1 MPWKS
6 ISVILALC
14 LLSAGMMG
22 QSANVGI
29 ADGALRPDSDG
40 DGLSDALE
48 QALLAQFAP
57 SLLIARQDCSGSPAE
72 FRQDALEPEPSGTDR
87 TLYGQV
93 FPVKAAGERAKPD
106 AGQVVEIHYYHLWRR
121 DCGAHGHP
129 LDAEHV
135 SALVRRTGSEPPEWK
150 AIYWYAA
157 AHENTVC
164 DVSQISR
171 ASTLGAEDHGPKVW
185 ISPGKHASYLNET
198 LCDRGCGAD
207 RCQAMVPL
215 ERGKLPQL
223 INLGE
228 PGHPMNGS
236 EFIASNGW
244 PLLEKMKTSNFP
256 AEALARLER
265 LPETDIAW
273 FNEGRHPMQQVIAV
287 SGSAEGAIARSG
299 NNTGTAI
306 SVAGSQTG
314 DALSAAESSTGN
326 ALQKSYRKTARTLGK
341 SAKKVGGALGGSPK
355 ADIPIAPQ

>member
-6 ISVILALC
+6 ISGILALC
-14 LLSAGMMG
+14 LLSAGSMG
-22 QSANVGI
+22 QSAGQSTAV
-29 ADGALRPDSDG
+29 ADGALSPDSDG

-48 QALLAQFAP
+48 QALLVQFAP
-57 SLLIARQDCSGSPAE
+57 TLLIARQDCSGSPAE
-72 FRQDALEPEPSGTDR
+72 FRRDVLSAEPYVENG
-87 TLYGQV
+87 TLYGQA
-93 FPVKAAGERAKPD
+93 FPAKASSELAKSN
-106 AGQVVEIHYYHLWRR
+106 AGQAVEIHYYHLWRR
-121 DCGAHGHP
+121 DCGAHGHW

-135 SALVRRTGSEPPEWK
+135 SALVQRTDSVSPEWK

-171 ASTLGAEDHGPKVW
+171 ASTLGAEDHGAKVW

-207 RCQAMVPL
+207 HCQAMVPL
-215 ERGKLPQL
+215 ELGKL

-228 PGHPMNGS
+228 PNHPMNGS

-244 PLLEKMKTSNFP
+244 PLLEKMRTSNFP
-256 AEALARLER
+256 ADARARLEG
-265 LPETDIAW
+265 LPDTDIAW

-287 SGSAEGAIARSG
+287 GGSTEGTIAHSGS
-299 NNTGTAI
+299 NTGTAI

-314 DALSAAESSTGN
+314 DALSTAESSTGN
-326 ALQKSYRKTARTLGK
+326 ALQKSYRKTAHALGK
-341 SAKKVGGALGGSPK
+341 SAKKVGEALGGSPK
-355 ADIPIAPQ
+355 TATPKAPQ